1 MTFSEKL
8 FIISG
13 YLTVGI
19 VYVYSITGWQ
29 KSGLYSL
36 VDFLSDVLAV
46 LIWPVILLSRTIQ
59 VIVYFLKRRK

>member
-46 LIWPVILLSRTIQ
+46 IIWPVILVSRMIQ
-59 VIVYFLKRRK
+59 CIQIFFDRRK

>member
-46 LIWPVILLSRTIQ
+46 IIWPVILVSRMIQ
-59 VIVYFLKRRK
+59 CIQIFFNRRK

>member
-1 MTFSEKL
+1 MAFSEKL

-29 KSGLYSL
+29 KSRMYSL
-36 VDFLSDVLAV
+36 VDFLSDVVAV
-46 LIWPVILLSRTIQ
+46 LIWPVIFVSRTIQ
-59 VIVYFLKRRK
+59 CIQIFFNRRK